1 MAVIIR
7 CDIIDMICTSA
18 AGHPGG
24 SLSAADVVTALYF
37 RVMRI
42 DPKNPDWPDRD
53 RFILSKGHACPV
65 WYAALA
71 ERGYFDKSNLK
82 TLRRMGSILQG
93 HPDMR
98 KTPGIDM
105 TAGSLG
111 HGLSAGLG
119 MALSGKLLQKD
130 YHVFVIIGDGESQEG
145 SIWEASMAAPN
156 FKLDNLTAILD
167 YNHLQND
174 YCVDDL
180 MPIEPLADKWRAFGW
195 SVQEINGHDYAEI
208 MQALTTIPF
217 EVGKPNCVIAYT
229 HKGEGV
235 SFIKDR
241 AGWHHRVPT
250 EEELV
255 LSFIQDAVQDTLG
268 NSYALSTELATADAV
283 VLYFTM
289 WCPICDSHASH
300 MRSAIIPDFPQV
312 RFLLVDYV
320 TGSITASRS
329 AQLSNGYASSTV
341 LVDTDLSLFNLYQA
355 SMGTTVVIDSTGIVR
370 MNEDYKDGVKLRAVL
385 EALP

>member
-1 MAVIIR
+1 MSQKPMSVKELEQMAVVIR
-7 CDIIDMICTSA
+7 CDIIDMICTAA

-42 DPKNPDWPDRD
+42 DPQNPDWPDRD

-71 ERGYFDKSNLK
+71 ERGYFDKSHLK
-82 TLRRMGSILQG
+82 TLRQMGSILQG

-119 MALSGKLLQKD
+119 MALSGKLQQKD

-174 YCVDDL
+174 YSVDDI
-180 MPIEPLADKWRAFGW
+180 MPIHPPVDKWQAFGW
-195 SVQEINGHDYAEI
+195 HVIDIDGHDMAQVVSALEESKSHRGTPTMIVANTVKGKGVSYMENVCEWHGKAPCQEEAD
-208 MQALTTIPF
+208 QAL
-217 EVGKPNCVIAYT
+217 
-229 HKGEGV
+229 
-235 SFIKDR
+235 
-241 AGWHHRVPT
+241 
-250 EEELV
+250 EEL
-255 LSFIQDAVQDTLG
+255 
-268 NSYALSTELATADAV
+268 
-283 VLYFTM
+283 
-289 WCPICDSHASH
+289 
-300 MRSAIIPDFPQV
+300 R
-312 RFLLVDYV
+312 R
-320 TGSITASRS
+320 
-329 AQLSNGYASSTV
+329 
-341 LVDTDLSLFNLYQA
+341 
-355 SMGTTVVIDSTGIVR
+355 
-370 MNEDYKDGVKLRAVL
+370 
-385 EALP
+385 

>member
-1 MAVIIR
+1 MLRKPMSVKELEKMAVIIR
-7 CDIIDMICTSA
+7 CDIIDMICTAA

-42 DPKNPDWPDRD
+42 DPKKPDWPDRD

-71 ERGYFDKSNLK
+71 ERGYFDKSHLK

-119 MALSGKLLQKD
+119 MALSGKLQQKD

-174 YCVDDL
+174 YSVEDI
-180 MPIEPLADKWRAFGW
+180 MPIHPVVDKWKAFGW
-195 SVQEINGHDYAEI
+195 HVIDIDGHDMAQVV
-208 MQALTTIPF
+208 QALEEAKAHRGAPTMIVANTIK
-217 EVGKPNCVIAYT
+217 GK
-229 HKGEGV
+229 GV
-235 SFIKDR
+235 SYMENVCE
-241 AGWHHRVPT
+241 WHGKAPCQ
-250 EEELV
+250 EEADQALEEL
-255 LSFIQDAVQDTLG
+255 
-268 NSYALSTELATADAV
+268 
-283 VLYFTM
+283 
-289 WCPICDSHASH
+289 
-300 MRSAIIPDFPQV
+300 R
-312 RFLLVDYV
+312 R
-320 TGSITASRS
+320 
-329 AQLSNGYASSTV
+329 
-341 LVDTDLSLFNLYQA
+341 
-355 SMGTTVVIDSTGIVR
+355 
-370 MNEDYKDGVKLRAVL
+370 
-385 EALP
+385 